1 MSVFLPSELQNVF
14 ININLP
20 LSVVSFFFLVF
31 IFQLKKYRYKL
42 IVTSVTDAWYKL
54 VIMHGVSHFKKKKF
68 SSMDFIFFFLPN

>member
-1 MSVFLPSELQNVF
+1 MFIDDEFANLLVLCSTHLPSNFTSLNQMSVFLPSELQNVF

-42 IVTSVTDAWYKL
+42 IVTSVTDA
-54 VIMHGVSHFKKKKF
+54 
-68 SSMDFIFFFLPN
+68 